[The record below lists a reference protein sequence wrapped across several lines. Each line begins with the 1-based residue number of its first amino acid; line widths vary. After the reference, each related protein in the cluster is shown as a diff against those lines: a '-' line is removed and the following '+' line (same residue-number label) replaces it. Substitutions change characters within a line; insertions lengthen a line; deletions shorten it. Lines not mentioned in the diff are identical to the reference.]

1 MPAGGLRPQLVSP
14 PAGADEPVAAAELET
29 TAALGKGAA
38 AGVDGALSE
47 PPPQAVSSTGSSADR
62 PSPKSRA
69 LKGLLFWIGTKLEV
83 KVDCMNKLSVCP
95 SRSHAVC
102 CNQTKARV

>member
-14 PAGADEPVAAAELET
+14 LAVGADEGGAEAELET

-38 AGVDGALSE
+38 VGVEGAMSE
-47 PPPQAVSSTGSSADR
+47 PPPPPQALRSTGR
-62 PSPKSRA
+62 PSHKSRA
-69 LKGLLFWIGTKLEV
+69 PKGLLFLTATRW
-83 KVDCMNKLSVCP
+83 KVTVECMHKLSVCP
-95 SRSHAVC
+95 MVLHAVC